1 MTPNY
6 QVLVITVCLS
16 IFIQGKIMFPGEK
29 WLVQHMA
36 LKKVLFPKINMILGH
51 ASEMLCEPSLF
62 VTANIKKPFA
72 QCRDLMMVL
81 SLLLHRGCS
90 SVKLTSA

>member
-16 IFIQGKIMFPGEK
+16 IFIQGKITFPGEK

-36 LKKVLFPKINMILGH
+36 KKVLFPEINMILGH
-51 ASEMLCEPSLF
+51 ASEMLFEPSLF
-62 VTANIKKPFA
+62 VTANIKKILKK
-72 QCRDLMMVL
+72 RLL
-81 SLLLHRGCS
+81 SVG
-90 SVKLTSA
+90 T